1 MANYIQR
8 EDYLNKL
15 IARRDNDEVK
25 IITGPRRC
33 GKSWLLKKI
42 YKDYL
47 LQHGVVEDEIIIVSF
62 DMEDE
67 TSDVDLSNR
76 EILKKYLYDR
86 ITTEDKHY
94 YVFLDEVQE
103 VDGFEK
109 IVNGLNVKENVDVY
123 ITGSNSKFLSSD
135 INTLFRGRGDEVRL
149 NPFSFKEFCT
159 DRDESV
165 TELWKEYYTY
175 GGMPALR
182 KFSSEEQKVS
192 YLNRLWNKTY
202 LDDVVERNDL
212 RRRDVLESLTDS
224 LCSSV
229 GSLTNANRIKNLL
242 ESVQRVKVDVATVHS
257 YIGYLQNAYL
267 FEGAKRY
274 DVKGNRYYDSIQKY
288 YAVDVGLRNAR
299 LNFRQ
304 QEPTHLM
311 ENIVYNE
318 LVTRGYSVDVGIVE
332 INQKNTE
339 GKNVRKQLE
348 VDFVTNLG
356 SQRYYI
362 QVAYDLS
369 TEEKQKQE
377 YNSLRHI
384 ADSFKKIII
393 IGGTAKPW
401 RNEDGYVIMGMKYF
415 LMNADSLEF

>member
-47 LQHGVVEDEIIIVSF
+47 LQHGVVEDEIINVSF

-76 EILKKYLYDR
+76 ETLKKYLYDR
-86 ITTEDKHY
+86 ITDEDKRY

-109 IVNGLNVKENVDVY
+109 IVNGLNAKENVDVY

-135 INTLFRGRGDEVRL
+135 INTLFRGRGDEVRV

-304 QEPTHLM
+304 QEPTHIM
-311 ENIVYNE
+311 ENVVYNE
-318 LVTRGYSVDVGIVE
+318 LRCRGYAVDVGVVE
-332 INQKNTE
+332 SRTMKD
-339 GKNVRKQLE
+339 GKSTFSHHE
-348 VDFVTNLG
+348 IDFVITNG
-356 SQRYYI
+356 KERAYI
-362 QVAYDLS
+362 QSAYRMPDD
-369 TEEKQKQE
+369 EKREQE
-377 YNSLRHI
+377 LYSLRKTG
-384 ADSFKKIII
+384 DSFKKIVIVGEDI
-393 IGGTAKPW
+393 APYTDAQGIQYIGLFS
-401 RNEDGYVIMGMKYF
+401 F
-415 LMNADSLEF
+415 LLSSEKLL

>member
-47 LQHGVVEDEIIIVSF
+47 LQHGVVEDEIINVSF

-76 EILKKYLYDR
+76 ETLKKYLYDR
-86 ITTEDKHY
+86 ITDEDKRY

-109 IVNGLNVKENVDVY
+109 IVNGLNAKENVDVY

-135 INTLFRGRGDEVRL
+135 INTLFRGRGDEVRV

-304 QEPTHLM
+304 QEPTHIM
-311 ENIVYNE
+311 ENVVYNE
-318 LVTRGYSVDVGIVE
+318 LRCRGYAVDVGVVE
-332 INQKNTE
+332 SRTMKD
-339 GKNVRKQLE
+339 GKSTFSHHE
-348 VDFVTNLG
+348 IDFIITNG
-356 SQRYYI
+356 KERAYI
-362 QVAYDLS
+362 QSAYRMPDD
-369 TEEKQKQE
+369 EKREQE
-377 YNSLRHI
+377 LYSLRKTG
-384 ADSFKKIII
+384 DSFKKIVIVGEDI
-393 IGGTAKPW
+393 APYTDAQGIQYIGLFS
-401 RNEDGYVIMGMKYF
+401 F
-415 LMNADSLEF
+415 LLSSEKLL

>member
-304 QEPTHLM
+304 QEPTHIM
-311 ENIVYNE
+311 ENVVYNE
-318 LVTRGYSVDVGIVE
+318 LRCRGYAVDVGVVE
-332 INQKNTE
+332 SRTMKD
-339 GKNVRKQLE
+339 GKSTFSHHE
-348 VDFVTNLG
+348 IDFVITNG
-356 SQRYYI
+356 KERAYI
-362 QVAYDLS
+362 QSAYRMPDD
-369 TEEKQKQE
+369 EKREQE
-377 YNSLRHI
+377 LYSLRKTG
-384 ADSFKKIII
+384 DSFKKIVIVGEDI
-393 IGGTAKPW
+393 APYTDAQGIQYIGLFS
-401 RNEDGYVIMGMKYF
+401 F
-415 LMNADSLEF
+415 LLSSEKLL

>member
-47 LQHGVVEDEIIIVSF
+47 LQHGVVEDEIINVSF

-76 EILKKYLYDR
+76 ETLKKYLYDR
-86 ITTEDKHY
+86 ITDEDKRY

-109 IVNGLNVKENVDVY
+109 IVNGLNAKENVDVY

-135 INTLFRGRGDEVRL
+135 INTLFRGRGDEVRV

-182 KFSSEEQKVS
+182 KFSSEEQKE
-192 YLNRLWNKTY
+192 KPIT
-202 LDDVVERNDL
+202 
-212 RRRDVLESLTDS
+212 
-224 LCSSV
+224 
-229 GSLTNANRIKNLL
+229 
-242 ESVQRVKVDVATVHS
+242 
-257 YIGYLQNAYL
+257 
-267 FEGAKRY
+267 
-274 DVKGNRYYDSIQKY
+274 
-288 YAVDVGLRNAR
+288 
-299 LNFRQ
+299 
-304 QEPTHLM
+304 
-311 ENIVYNE
+311 
-318 LVTRGYSVDVGIVE
+318 VGIL
-332 INQKNTE
+332 K
-339 GKNVRKQLE
+339 
-348 VDFVTNLG
+348 
-356 SQRYYI
+356 
-362 QVAYDLS
+362 
-369 TEEKQKQE
+369 
-377 YNSLRHI
+377 
-384 ADSFKKIII
+384 
-393 IGGTAKPW
+393 
-401 RNEDGYVIMGMKYF
+401 
-415 LMNADSLEF
+415 